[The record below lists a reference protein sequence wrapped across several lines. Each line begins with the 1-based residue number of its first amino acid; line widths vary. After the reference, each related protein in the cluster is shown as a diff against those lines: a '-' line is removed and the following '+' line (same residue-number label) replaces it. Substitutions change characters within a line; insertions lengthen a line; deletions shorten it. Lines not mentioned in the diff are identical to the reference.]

1 MSKDQIRASGPSNV
15 RVLLAD
21 TNWWANSARLAMGLA
36 ETGCEV
42 FAICPKPNH
51 ALTKTHAVQKTF
63 RYRALHPID
72 SLISTIE
79 AVNPDII
86 VPACDRSVRHL
97 HELHA
102 QLKAQGNGGTPMM
115 ALIERSLGAPAS
127 HPIVASRYDLL
138 TLAREEGV
146 LTPDTTRIH
155 SQEDL
160 DKWSARQLYP
170 WVLKADGTW
179 GGGGV
184 RVIRSMED
192 AQRSLYQLEKMSRF
206 TRSIKR
212 LVVNRDAFW
221 LREWWV
227 GAQRSIVAQS
237 YIYGRPANC
246 AAFCWMGKVLAIIAV
261 EVVRA
266 DGATGPASI
275 VSVVN
280 NSDMTK
286 AAEKIAAR
294 LRLSGFFGLD
304 FMIEEETKHA
314 YLIEM
319 NPRLAPPSHIRLGKG
334 RDLAG
339 ALWAQV
345 SGQPSID
352 ARSVTQSNLIAYFPQ
367 GSNDGKVL
375 GDSCFQDIPQEE
387 PELVAELLN
396 PFPDRTPLFRM
407 IERLTR
413 KSNPGQKTE
422 GDFADAD
429 ESRNNLD
436 PVAADAAVT
445 EAVGKA
451 RARSTLT

>member
-1 MSKDQIRASGPSNV
+1 M

-237 YIYGRPANC
+237 YIYGRPAN
-246 AAFCWMGKVLAIIAV
+246 
-261 EVVRA
+261 
-266 DGATGPASI
+266 
-275 VSVVN
+275 
-280 NSDMTK
+280 
-286 AAEKIAAR
+286 
-294 LRLSGFFGLD
+294 
-304 FMIEEETKHA
+304 
-314 YLIEM
+314 
-319 NPRLAPPSHIRLGKG
+319 
-334 RDLAG
+334 
-339 ALWAQV
+339 
-345 SGQPSID
+345 
-352 ARSVTQSNLIAYFPQ
+352 
-367 GSNDGKVL
+367 
-375 GDSCFQDIPQEE
+375 
-387 PELVAELLN
+387 
-396 PFPDRTPLFRM
+396 
-407 IERLTR
+407 
-413 KSNPGQKTE
+413 
-422 GDFADAD
+422 
-429 ESRNNLD
+429 
-436 PVAADAAVT
+436 
-445 EAVGKA
+445 
-451 RARSTLT
+451 

>member
-1 MSKDQIRASGPSNV
+1 V

-102 QLKAQGNGGTPMM
+102 QLKVEGNGGSRTI
-115 ALIERSLGAPAS
+115 ALIERSLGTPSS
-127 HPIVASRYDLL
+127 HPVVASRYDLL
-138 TLAREEGV
+138 MLAREEGV
-146 LTPDTTRIH
+146 QTPDTTRIN
-155 SQEDL
+155 SQGDL
-160 DKWSARQLYP
+160 DNWSARQLYP

-192 AQRSLYQLEKMSRF
+192 AQLSLKQLEKMSRF
-206 TRSIKR
+206 TRSVKR
-212 LVVNRDAFW
+212 LLVNRDPFW

-237 YIYGRPANC
+237 FIYGRPANC
-246 AAFCWMGKVLAIIAV
+246 VAFCWGGKVLALIAV
-261 EVVRA
+261 EVVHSE
-266 DGATGPASI
+266 GATGPASL
-275 VSVVN
+275 VCVVN
-280 NSDMTK
+280 NSKMTK
-286 AAEKIAAR
+286 AAERIAAR
-294 LRLSGFFGLD
+294 LGLSGFFGLD
-304 FMIEEETKHA
+304 FMIEDGTNQV

-334 RDLAG
+334 RDLPG
-339 ALWAQV
+339 ALWAQL
-345 SGQPSID
+345 SGQSFLD
-352 ARSVTQSNLIAYFPQ
+352 ASSVTKSNLIAYFPQ
-367 GSNDGKVL
+367 GSSDGKAL
-375 GDSCFQDIPQEE
+375 GDSCFQDIPKDE
-387 PELVAELLN
+387 PELMTEMLH
-396 PFPDRTPLFRM
+396 PFPDRTFLFR
-407 IERLTR
+407 IIARLTR
-413 KSNPGQKTE
+413 KAGAEQKAESGPFASSSNL
-422 GDFADAD
+422 D
-429 ESRNNLD
+429 ESRD
-436 PVAADAAVT
+436 GMHKVATDAGVT
-445 EAVGKA
+445 ESVGKA